1 MTTWASQEQK
11 SATMR
16 ICLVSREFP
25 PDTHTGGIG
34 TYTQKTSAAMARLG
48 HETHVVT
55 AAAKPAADYQENG
68 VYVHR
73 IQEPDDRGPLP
84 FSVAHTRA
92 VAAAIARIPG
102 DLDIVQACEWN
113 GEAFW
118 YTTSTHRGTK
128 LVTRL
133 ATPHFVVERLNES
146 AQPRRLRRGMVT
158 RTLERVQTL
167 RSDGIISPT
176 RALARIVCDGWHIAP
191 ERVTVVPTGASLNQ
205 SAAALDAPLP
215 DSLRGESY
223 LLYFGRLERRKGV
236 HILGAAL
243 PAVFARYPDL
253 KAVFVGEDL
262 AADGQPMA
270 EVIRQLA
277 TPYADRLIFLPRM
290 AQGDLFPIIRA
301 ARLVTLP
308 SLWEN
313 LANTCL
319 EAMQLAR
326 PVIATWGCGFEEV
339 IEDNVNGY
347 LATPGDASALA
358 TRIQDA
364 LADEAAAER
373 IGQAAQ
379 SRALEFSV
387 DAMAARLADYYE
399 RLIAAGDRNRV
410 SA

>member
-1 MTTWASQEQK
+1 
-11 SATMR
+11 MR

-34 TYTQKTSAAMARLG
+34 TYTYKTSAALARLG

-55 AAAKPAADYQENG
+55 AAPRPAAHYQEQG
-68 VYVHR
+68 VSIHR
-73 IQEPDDRGPLP
+73 IQEPAERGPLP
-84 FSVAHTRA
+84 YSVAHTRA

-118 YTTSTHRGTK
+118 YTTSTHRNTK

-146 AQPRRLRRGMVT
+146 SQPRGLRRGVVT

-176 RALARIVCDGWHIAP
+176 RALANIVCDGWHIAP

-205 SAAALDAPLP
+205 TAAALDAPLP
-215 DSLRGESY
+215 DILQGQHY

-243 PAVFARYPDL
+243 PTVLERYPDL

-270 EVIRQLA
+270 DLIRQRA
-277 TPYADRLIFLPRM
+277 APYADRLIFLPRM

-301 ARLVTLP
+301 ARLVALP

-339 IEDNVNGY
+339 IEDNVSGY
-347 LATPGDASALA
+347 LTTPDDAPALA
-358 TRIQDA
+358 ARILAA
-364 LADEAAAER
+364 LADPVAAER
-373 IGQAAQ
+373 IGQSAQ
-379 SRALEFSV
+379 RRAQEFSV

-399 RLIAAGDRNRV
+399 RLIAAGDRSRV

>member
-1 MTTWASQEQK
+1 
-11 SATMR
+11 MR
-16 ICLVSREFP
+16 ICLISREFP
-25 PDTHTGGIG
+25 PYTLTGGIG
-34 TYTQKTSAAMARLG
+34 AYTYKTSAALARLG
-48 HETHVVT
+48 HETHVIT
-55 AAAKPAADYQENG
+55 ASSQPAADYQEQG
-68 VYVHR
+68 VFVHR
-73 IQEPDDRGPLP
+73 IQEPEERGPLP

-92 VAAAIARIPG
+92 VAAAVARIPG
-102 DLDIVQACEWN
+102 ALDILQACEWN

-118 YTTSTHRGTK
+118 YATTARRTAK

-133 ATPHFVVERLNES
+133 ATPHFVVEQLNES
-146 AQPRRLRRGMVT
+146 AQPRGLRRGVVT

-191 ERVTVVPTGASLNQ
+191 ERVTVVPTGASLTQ
-205 SAAALDAPLP
+205 TAAPDAPP
-215 DSLRGESY
+215 SEALRGQRY

-243 PAVFARYPDL
+243 PTVFAAHPEL

-262 AADGQPMA
+262 AADGRQMA
-270 EVIRQLA
+270 DLIRELA
-277 TPYADRLIFLPRM
+277 APYSERLIFLPRM
-290 AQGDLFPIIRA
+290 AQADLFPIIRA
-301 ARLVTLP
+301 ARLVALP

-319 EAMQLAR
+319 EAMQLGR

-339 IEDNVNGY
+339 IEDNVSGY
-347 LATPGDASALA
+347 LAAPGDAPALA
-358 TRIQDA
+358 ARILDA

-373 IGQAAQ
+373 IGRAAER
-379 SRALEFSV
+379 RAHEFGV
-387 DAMAARLADYYE
+387 DAMAARLVDYYQ
-399 RLIAAGDRNRV
+399 RLTGSREQSAV

>member
-1 MTTWASQEQK
+1 MVAWASQEQK
-11 SATMR
+11 IASMR

-25 PDTHTGGIG
+25 PYTLTGGIG
-34 TYTQKTSAAMARLG
+34 AYTHKTVAALARLG

-55 AAAKPAADYQENG
+55 AAAMPPADYEENG
-68 VYVHR
+68 VSIHR
-73 IQEPDDRGPLP
+73 IQEPDERGPLP

-92 VAAAIARIPG
+92 VASAIARIPG

-118 YTTSTHRGTK
+118 YTTSTHRRTK

-146 AQPRRLRRGMVT
+146 SQPRGLRRGVVT

-176 RALARIVCDGWHIAP
+176 RALASIVCDGWHIAP

-205 SAAALDAPLP
+205 SAAALDAQLP
-215 DSLRGESY
+215 GALQGERY

-243 PAVFARYPDL
+243 PTVLAHHPDL
-253 KAVFVGEDL
+253 KVVFIGEDL

-270 EVIRQLA
+270 ELIRQLA
-277 TPYADRLIFLPRM
+277 TPYADRLTFLPRM

-339 IEDNVNGY
+339 IEDNVSGY
-347 LATPGDASALA
+347 LATPGDAPALA
-358 TRIQDA
+358 ARILDA

-379 SRALEFSV
+379 RRAQEFSV
-387 DAMAARLADYYE
+387 DAMAARLANYYE
-399 RLIAAGDRNRV
+399 RLIAAGDRSAV